1 MAMELWDPFHDMMT
15 MRDVMNRMFQE
26 GFTRP
31 GQGML
36 PLDIAETDSAF
47 EVQATMPGVKPED
60 VQITVQGNTLSIR
73 GQTTSEEE
81 HKNQNWIT
89 HERRSGSFARTV
101 SLPAPVNVD
110 AAQAEF
116 ENGVLKLTL
125 PKAEEA
131 RARQIKVSPA
141 KQIPAAGTESRTDT
155 GTQG

>member
-1 MAMELWDPFHDMMT
+1 MAMELWDPFHDMLT
-15 MRDVMNRMFQE
+15 VRDAMNRMFQE
-26 GFTRP
+26 GFARP

-36 PLDIAETDSAF
+36 PLDITETDAAF

-101 SLPAPVNVD
+101 SLPDPVKAD
-110 AAQAEF
+110 GAKAEF

-141 KQIPAAGTESRTDT
+141 KQISATGNESKTDT
-155 GTQG
+155 STQG